1 MTNTLSSFI
10 SLCAVNKFSDNQCHF
25 MNKTGARAI
34 YAAPVY
40 CASSVLWNYS
50 LCGVAGLLT
59 ESNRSCGESVATPFP

>member
-25 MNKTGARAI
+25 MNKTAARVI

-40 CASSVLWNYS
+40 CASSVL
-50 LCGVAGLLT
+50 
-59 ESNRSCGESVATPFP
+59 

>member
-25 MNKTGARAI
+25 MNKTAARVI

-40 CASSVLWNYS
+40 CAFSVL
-50 LCGVAGLLT
+50 
-59 ESNRSCGESVATPFP
+59 